1 MQRVREASVA
11 ASGEQVAAIG
21 PGLLVLLGVPVAAG
35 ILYPFLGILLSPMLA
50 SAAMTF
56 SSVSVPCRALAPTIA
71 ALAEERADVV
81 VGKLD
86 VDDHPA
92 IAERYGIQSIPTVLV
107 FRNGE
112 LVSRSIGLVPI
123 ERLHRES
130 GFLEE

>member
-1 MQRVREASVA
+1 MSSKVVTLTAENFDAMALAADRVAVVDFWA
-11 ASGEQVAAIG
+11 PWCA
-21 PGLLVLLGVPVAAG
+21 
-35 ILYPFLGILLSPMLA
+35 
-50 SAAMTF
+50 
-56 SSVSVPCRALAPTIA
+56 PCRALAPTIA